1 MAQSFFGQ
9 NLSAMHEPG
18 FGHETRW
25 RTTGALK
32 RLFDP
37 AVTDAIGLDVVTEL
51 LGSLPDAF
59 HRWSPLAQDQY
70 IEVRTL
76 MSGYLLSAQGDRMLM
91 AHSVEGRFPFLDRDV
106 AALAESLPDSYKLRV
121 LDEKHTLKRAAADL
135 VPAEIR
141 NRKKQPYRA
150 PDALALA
157 TPEAEPWIEEVA
169 SPEALRDSGVF
180 RVETARQLIAKCRR
194 LADGGQFSNSDNMA
208 LVGMLSTQLLH
219 DGFIRRA
226 PEAVAE
232 SSIRTIVDRTNL
244 CTPDVG
250 LYP

>member
-1 MAQSFFGQ
+1 M
-9 NLSAMHEPG
+9 
-18 FGHETRW
+18 
-25 RTTGALK
+25 
-32 RLFDP
+32 
-37 AVTDAIGLDVVTEL
+37 TEL
-51 LGSLPDAF
+51 LASLPDAF
-59 HRWSPLAQDQY
+59 YRCSPLAQDHY
-70 IEVRTL
+70 LEVRTL
-76 MSGYLLSAQGDRMLM
+76 MSGYLLSAQDDRMLM
-91 AHSVEGRFPFLDRDV
+91 AHSVEGRFPFLDRNV

-135 VPAEIR
+135 VPAEVR
-141 NRKKQPYRA
+141 TRKKQPYRA

-219 DGFIRRA
+219 DRFIRRA
-226 PEAVAE
+226 PDGGRCRVVDQDGRGADRCPDKSLHLRERQGFTHE
-232 SSIRTIVDRTNL
+232 SSSRPETIACGELVPEASRVT
-244 CTPDVG
+244 
-250 LYP
+250 